1 MKTDS
6 IEVGRVLQDSRRFTV
21 PIYQRQYAWK
31 EDRLQPLWDDLVS
44 KADELL
50 EGPPKF
56 QHYMGALI
64 LAPGSDGYSVGRIS
78 SVQVVDG
85 QQRLS
90 TFQLFLAA
98 LRHVATEWK
107 QDGIV
112 KALDVYI
119 FNDERSAEANAT
131 LADRLKLVP
140 TPADRS
146 IFRDLM
152 TESFATVRSRHAH
165 AFYKNG
171 NIIKGQAPRAL
182 LAYLYFR
189 QKIDHYAAWGSDDQ
203 DGEDFDVTRMVAA
216 LTKDDPA
223 AGTRLQALAD
233 ALLIQFKLVI
243 INLEEGDDA
252 QVIFETLNSR
262 GEPLLAMDLVRN
274 NIFHRAEAQ
283 GEQAEGLFETR
294 WKPFDQLF
302 WKEDAPRAKP
312 KRPRIDHFLSYAL
325 TAQTGEETSLREL
338 YAEYRA
344 YARPKG
350 KARFATVG
358 EELDALL
365 RFNPVYEALEK
376 GTGNANVAWLGRKL
390 ATWEVATVYPLV
402 FATAVADM
410 GDTEKLAIY
419 RLIYSYIVRRAICNL
434 TAKNMNKNFTRI
446 VGIFREKGASL
457 ESFRASFAE
466 QSGPA
471 VRFPDDAELQAAV
484 ARQPI
489 YENILRAERKV
500 DILWEL
506 EKAVRSKFQVDDK
519 RPSYLSVEHVLPQT
533 WTTHWPLPDGRAV
546 PSTRIPADEEMA
558 VAMRHRD
565 AHRHRLGNLTL
576 VTAPLNSSMQNQ
588 AFDAKRDRLG
598 KSLMA
603 LNTVIAESSAW
614 DEDAI
619 VKRGAELGKLAAGIW
634 PHPNSI

>member
-98 LRHVATEWK
+98 LRHVATDWK
-107 QDGIV
+107 QEGIV

-152 TESFATVRSRHAH
+152 TESFATVRLRHSH

-189 QKIDHYAAWGSDDQ
+189 EKIDYYAAWGSDDQ
-203 DGEDFDVTRMVAA
+203 DDDDFDVLRMATA

-312 KRPRIDHFLSYAL
+312 KRPRIDHFLSHAL

-376 GTGNANVAWLGRKL
+376 GTGDANVAWLGRKL

-410 GDTEKLAIY
+410 EEAEKRTIY

-434 TAKNMNKNFTRI
+434 PAKNMNKNFTRI
-446 VGIFREKGASL
+446 VAIFKERGASL
-457 ESFRASFAE
+457 ASFRASFAG
-466 QSGPA
+466 QSGPS
-471 VRFPDDAELQAAV
+471 VRFPDDAELQEAIAN
-484 ARQPI
+484 QPL
-489 YENILRAERKV
+489 YDNINRAERKI
-500 DILWEL
+500 DLLWEL

-519 RPSYLSVEHVLPQT
+519 RPNFLSVEHILPQS
-533 WTTHWPLPDGRAV
+533 WTTHWSLPDGRIV
-546 PSTRIPADEEMA
+546 PGTRIPVDEEMA

-565 AHRHRLGNLTL
+565 VHRHRLGNLTL
-576 VTAPLNSSMQNQ
+576 VTTPLNSSMQNQ
-588 AFDAKRDRLG
+588 GFDAKRERLG

-603 LNTVIAESSAW
+603 LNTTIAESSAW
-614 DEDAI
+614 DESAI
-619 VKRGAELGKLAAGIW
+619 AKRCSDLANLAVEIW
-634 PHPNSI
+634 PHPDAA

>member
-6 IEVGRVLQDSRRFTV
+6 IEVGRVLQDPRKLTV

-107 QDGIV
+107 QEGIV

-119 FNDERSAEANAT
+119 FNDERSAEVDAT

-152 TESFATVRSRHAH
+152 TESFETVRSRHSYS
-165 AFYKNG
+165 FYKNG

-189 QKIDHYAAWGSDDQ
+189 DKIDHYAAWGSSEDD
-203 DGEDFDVTRMVAA
+203 ETPNVAQVLA
-216 LTKDDPA
+216 AATKEDPA
-223 AGTRLQALAD
+223 AGSRLQALAD

-283 GEQAEGLFETR
+283 GEKPEGLFETR
-294 WKPFDQLF
+294 WKPFDQHF

-338 YAEYRA
+338 YAEYRSF
-344 YARPKG
+344 ARPKG

-365 RFNPVYEALEK
+365 RFKPVYEALERR
-376 GTGNANVAWLGRKL
+376 TGDENVAWLGRKL

-410 GDTEKLAIY
+410 DEAEKRAIY

-434 TAKNMNKNFTRI
+434 TAKSLNKNFTRI
-446 VGIFREKGASL
+446 VSIFNDRGASL
-457 ESFRASFAE
+457 ETFRASFSG

-471 VRFPDDAELQAAV
+471 VRFPDDAELKEAIAT
-484 ARQPI
+484 QPI
-489 YENILRAERKV
+489 YQNILRSDRLI

-506 EKAVRSKFQVDDK
+506 EKAVRSKFQVDDN
-519 RPSYLSVEHVLPQT
+519 RPGFLSVEHVLPQT
-533 WTTHWPLPDGRAV
+533 WTTHWTLPDGRSVSAD
-546 PSTRIPADEEMA
+546 RIPVDEEMA
-558 VAMRHRD
+558 VAMRQRD

-576 VTAPLNSSMQNQ
+576 VTTPLNSSMQNQ
-588 AFDAKRDRLG
+588 AFEAKRERLA

-603 LNTVIAESSAW
+603 LNTGIAESATW
-614 DEDAI
+614 DEAAI
-619 VKRGAELGKLAAGIW
+619 VKRGAELAQLAVDIW
-634 PHPNSI
+634 PHPSSP